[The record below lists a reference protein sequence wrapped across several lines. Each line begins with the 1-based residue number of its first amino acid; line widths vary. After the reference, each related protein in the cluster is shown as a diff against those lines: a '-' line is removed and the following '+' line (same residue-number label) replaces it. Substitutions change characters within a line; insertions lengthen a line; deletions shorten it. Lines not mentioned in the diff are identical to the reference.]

1 MDSRTVIKALEAD
14 GWYQVRVKGRHVH
27 FKHPTKPGL
36 VTVPHP
42 QKDFH
47 IETLKRI
54 ERQCGI
60 KFRGR

>member
-1 MDSRTVIKALEAD
+1 MDSKTVIRILKEE
-14 GWYQVRVKGRHVH
+14 GWYEVRTKGSHVH

-42 QKDFH
+42 TKDFH
-47 IETLKRI
+47 IESLKRI